1 VIGRGLPL
9 MRPKDKAAAELGR
22 RGGLKGGLRRWWA
35 GLTPEQRRDHQRK
48 AALRRWENRKDKET
62 A

>member
-1 VIGRGLPL
+1 

-48 AALRRWENRKDKET
+48 AALRRWGKYRKGKET
-62 A
+62 T